1 MAQRRR
7 RKALPPQGS
16 FELKIESMTHDGRGV
31 GRIDGKPVFVHG
43 TLPGEDITFEYT
55 EVRRDFAEGRVLEV
69 RAGAASR
76 AVPLCEHY
84 GVCGGCSFQHVQ
96 DVEQIRIKQG
106 LLLDQFQRIGKLD
119 EFPIFDPL
127 TGPSWGYRQ
136 KARLGVKYVAKKGK
150 VLVGFRERSSPFITE
165 IDHCPVLDPR
175 VGSKLGQIAELIH
188 GLSIRDR
195 LPQIEVACSD
205 ASVALVFRILEDLS
219 TDDLVR
225 FNRFAEKEG
234 FLVLLQR
241 GGPDTV
247 VPLNPDLSVDLHY
260 KIPDASV
267 EFTFKATDF
276 TQVNS
281 AINQKM
287 IARVMALLDPKPTDV
302 ILDLFCGIG
311 NFTLPLARQAARVVG
326 VEGSREAV
334 ERAELNAERNG
345 IENARFYVADLSKPV
360 DADPW
365 ANQTFDKILLDP
377 SRAGALE
384 ILERI
389 PVWGACR
396 IVYVSCNPST
406 LARDAGVLVHDHGYQ
421 LQGAG
426 VMDMFP
432 QTAHVESLALF
443 EKGAR

>member
-7 RKALPPQGS
+7 RRALPPQGS
-16 FELKIESMTHDGRGV
+16 YELKIESLTHDGRGV

-43 TLPGEDITFEYT
+43 TLPDEDITFEYT
-55 EVRRDFAEGRVLEV
+55 EVRRDYAEGKLLEV
-69 RAGAASR
+69 LAAATSR
-76 AVPLCEHY
+76 EVPLCKHY
-84 GVCGGCSFQHVQ
+84 GVCGGCSFQHVK

-106 LLLDQFQRIGKLD
+106 LLLDQFQRIGKLHQ
-119 EFPIFDPL
+119 FPTFEPL
-127 TGPSWGYRQ
+127 TGPCWGYRQ

-150 VLVGFRERSSPFITE
+150 VLVGFRERSSPFIAE
-165 IDHCPVLDPR
+165 IDQCPVLDPR
-175 VGSKLGQIAELIH
+175 VGSKLGQIADLIQ

-205 ASVALVFRILEDLS
+205 DSVALVFRILEDL
-219 TDDLVR
+219 TAEDVDRLT
-225 FNRFAEKEG
+225 RFAEEEG
-234 FLVLLQR
+234 FSILMQR

-247 VPLNPDLSVDLHY
+247 VPLIPNVSADLHY
-260 KIPDASV
+260 KIPDSSV

-287 IARVMALLDPKPTDV
+287 VARVMALLDPKPTDV

-311 NFTLPLARQAARVVG
+311 NFTLPLGRKAAEVVG
-326 VEGSREAV
+326 IEGSREAV
-334 ERAELNAERNG
+334 ERAELNAHRNG
-345 IENARFYVADLSKPV
+345 LQNASFFVADLTKPV
-360 DADPW
+360 DGEPW
-365 ANQTFDKILLDP
+365 ANRKFDKILLDP

-389 PVWGACR
+389 PAWAAHR

-421 LQGAG
+421 LKGAG

-443 EKGAR
+443 EKEAR

>member
-7 RKALPPQGS
+7 RKALPPQGA
-16 FELKIESMTHDGRGV
+16 FRVEIESMTHDGRGV
-31 GRIDGKPVFVHG
+31 GRIDGKPIFVHG

-55 EVRRDFAEGRVLEV
+55 EVRRDFAEGRLLEV
-69 RAGAASR
+69 HTGAASR
-76 AVPLCEHY
+76 AQPACAHY

-96 DVEQIRIKQG
+96 DAEQIRLKQG
-106 LLLDQFQRIGKLD
+106 LLLEQFQRIGKLD
-119 EFPIFDPL
+119 GFALFDPL
-127 TGPSWGYRQ
+127 IGPSWGYRQ

-150 VLVGFRERSSPFITE
+150 VLVGFRERSSPFIAE

-175 VGSKLGQIAELIH
+175 IGSKLASIADLVH

-205 ASVALVFRILEDLS
+205 QAVALVFRILEDLNQS
-219 TDDLVR
+219 DLER
-225 FNRFAEKEG
+225 LNQFAEREG

-247 VPLNPDLSVDLHY
+247 APLKTNVPVDLFY
-260 KIPDASV
+260 EIPDASV
-267 EFTFKATDF
+267 RFIFKATDF

-287 IARVMALLDPKPTDV
+287 ISRVMELLDPQPTDV

-311 NFTLPLARQAARVVG
+311 NFTLPLARKAAKVIG
-326 VEGSREAV
+326 IEGSGEAV
-334 ERAELNAERNG
+334 ERAQLNAERNG
-345 IENARFYVADLSKPV
+345 LQNVAFHVADLSKPV
-360 DADPW
+360 DGECW
-365 ANQTFDKILLDP
+365 VNQHFDKILLDP

-389 PVWGACR
+389 PGWNASR

-406 LARDAGVLVHDHGYQ
+406 LARDAGVLVHDHGYR
-421 LQGAG
+421 LEGAG

-443 EKGAR
+443 EKGHQ

>member
-7 RKALPPQGS
+7 RKAPPPQGT
-16 FELKIESMTHDGRGV
+16 FELTIESMTHDGRGV
-31 GRIDGKPVFVHG
+31 GRVDGKPVFVHG
-43 TLPGEDITFEYT
+43 TLPGETVTFEYI
-55 EVRRDFAEGRVLEV
+55 EVRRDFAEGRLLEV
-69 RAGAASR
+69 HSSSESR
-76 AVPLCEHY
+76 AVPACAHY
-84 GVCGGCSFQHVQ
+84 GVCGGCSFQHVK
-96 DVEQIRIKQG
+96 DAEQIRLKQG
-106 LLLDQFQRIGKLD
+106 LLLDQFQRIGKLED
-119 EFPIFDPL
+119 FPVFAPL

-150 VLVGFRERSSPFITE
+150 VLVGFRERSSPFIAE
-165 IDHCPVLDPR
+165 IDCCPVLDPR
-175 VGSKLGQIAELIH
+175 VGTKLGSIAELIH
-188 GLSIRDR
+188 DLSIRDR

-205 ASVALVFRILEDLS
+205 QAVALVFRILEDLGEA
-219 TDDLVR
+219 DVER
-225 FNRFAEKEG
+225 FNRFAQSEG

-247 VPLNPDLSVDLHY
+247 APLKVGTEVKLFY
-260 KIPDASV
+260 EIPDASV
-267 EFTFKATDF
+267 EFIFKATDF

-287 IARVMALLDPKPTDV
+287 IARVIELLDPQPTDV

-311 NFTLPLARQAARVVG
+311 NFTLPLARKAGRVIG
-326 VEGSREAV
+326 VEGSVEAV
-334 ERAELNAERNG
+334 DRARLNAEHNRLDNT
-345 IENARFYVADLSKPV
+345 AFHVADLSKTV
-360 DADPW
+360 EGESW
-365 ANQTFDKILLDP
+365 ASETYNKILLDP

-389 PVWGACR
+389 PGWNASR

-406 LARDAGVLVHDHGYQ
+406 LARDAGILVHDHGYR
-421 LQGAG
+421 LEGAG

-443 EKGAR
+443 EKGDS